1 MPTETA
7 PESAP
12 EAASAHP
19 PDKVRFARVTKR
31 FGDHAVLDGLDLAVA
46 PGERVTLI
54 GPSGSGKTT
63 ILRLLMT
70 LERVTDGVVHVDGEP
85 YSHMPSG
92 GGKLVPADERYL
104 APRRRRVGM
113 VFQQFNLFP
122 HMSVLANVMEAPRHV
137 LGLDGDEAAARA
149 RDLLG
154 LVGLAEKEDA
164 HPTRLSGGQQ
174 QRVAIARALAMR
186 PDLLL
191 LDEVT
196 SALDPELVA
205 EVLDVLRD
213 VAASTDITML
223 CVTHEMGFARDIS
236 DRILMFDEGH
246 VLESGP
252 PEELLDA
259 PEHERTRAF
268 LRSIK

>member
-1 MPTETA
+1 MPTDIRPGKE
-7 PESAP
+7 PSAG
-12 EAASAHP
+12 
-19 PDKVRFARVTKR
+19 PDKVRFAGVTKR
-31 FGDHAVLDGLDLAVA
+31 FGEHTVLDGLDLTVA

-70 LERVTDGVVHVDGEP
+70 LEQVTDGVIHVDGEP
-85 YSHMPSG
+85 FSHMPAGS
-92 GGKLVPADERYL
+92 GGKLVPANERYL
-104 APRRRRVGM
+104 APRRRHIGM

-122 HMSVLANVMEAPRHV
+122 HMSVLANVMEAPVHV
-137 LGLDGDEAAARA
+137 LGLDKDQAAVRA
-149 RDLLG
+149 RELLG
-154 LVGLAEKEDA
+154 LVGLADKADA

-186 PDLLL
+186 PGILL

-213 VAASTDITML
+213 VASSTDLTML
-223 CVTHEMGFARDIS
+223 CVTHEMGFARDVS
-236 DRILMFDEGH
+236 DRVLMFDGGR

-252 PEELLDA
+252 PEQLLDS
-259 PEHERTRAF
+259 PEHERTRSF
-268 LRSIK
+268 LGSIG